1 MCLTVLQKNLRQ
13 QKLAN
18 NTKIDIKILMFG
30 QDQSGQ
36 VAERMEKMTH
46 LEKLEKMVLN
56 ADYQGE
62 NIIICYDSDDG
73 FWIGKRDRF
82 EPDPRPLE
90 CGKKNGSLGAAI
102 EAACRQMAVRKA
114 LRK

>member
-1 MCLTVLQKNLRQ
+1 MRCAKCDRDIDNLHYKICAHCMGDLMVGEDEEEADVKNADGL
-13 QKLAN
+13 
-18 NTKIDIKILMFG
+18 
-30 QDQSGQ
+30 
-36 VAERMEKMTH
+36 

-56 ADYQGE
+56 ADHKGE
-62 NIIICYDSDDG
+62 NIIICYDFEDG

-102 EAACRQMAVRKA
+102 EAACWQMAIRKA
-114 LRK
+114 L